1 MRSRP
6 LKVLRII
13 TRLNVGGPSIQ
24 AITLSAELPLD
35 DFKTTLVCGRPGPR
49 EGDMRARA
57 EERGLSPIV
66 IQTLH
71 RELDPL
77 NDARSLA
84 GIARIIRKERPDI
97 LHTHLAKAG
106 ALGRIAARFCPGIK
120 TVHTYHGHVFS
131 GYFSPARARF
141 YLGLE
146 RWLARR
152 TDRIVVLSRSQRS
165 EILERYGIGCAEQY
179 AVIPLGFDL
188 ERFGN
193 AHRLRG
199 ELRRELGIPADAPVI
214 STVGRLAPIKDHGL
228 FFDAARH
235 VLDGLPGAV
244 FLVVGDGPLRGG
256 LEEGARARGLGK
268 NVIFLGWR
276 SDLDRV
282 YADSDLV
289 ALTSL
294 NEGTPVSLIEAAA
307 SNRAIV
313 ATDVGGVSDVVKNG
327 VSGLLSRSR
336 DPKEMAALV
345 LGLLKD
351 RPRSSAMG
359 EEGKRFVRE
368 RYDKKRL
375 LSDITRLYTE
385 LAKGGGPQ

>member
-1 MRSRP
+1 MSSRP

-24 AITLSAELPLD
+24 AITLSADLPKD
-35 DFKTTLVCGRPGPR
+35 DFTTTLVCGRTGPR
-49 EGDMRARA
+49 EGDMHARA
-57 EERGLSPIV
+57 EERGLSPVIV
-66 IQTLH
+66 PTLH

-84 GIARIIRKERPDI
+84 RIARIMRRERPDI

-106 ALGRIAARFCPGIK
+106 TIGRIAALVCPGVK

-131 GYFSPARARF
+131 GYFSPARTRF

-146 RWLARR
+146 RWLAGR
-152 TDRIVVLSRSQRS
+152 TDRIVVLSESQRS
-165 EILERYGIGCAEQY
+165 EILERYGIGRAEQY

-188 ERFGN
+188 ERFDR
-193 AHRLRG
+193 AR
-199 ELRRELGIPADAPVI
+199 ELKSGLKKELGIPLDSPVV
-214 STVGRLAPIKDHGL
+214 STVGRLVPIKDHAL
-228 FFDAARH
+228 FLQAARR
-235 VLDGLPGAV
+235 VLDERPDAV
-244 FLVVGDGPLRGG
+244 FLVVGDGPLRMEI
-256 LEEGARARGLGK
+256 EENALTLGLGK
-268 NVIFLGWR
+268 SVVFLGWR
-276 SDLDRV
+276 SDLERI

-289 ALTSL
+289 MLTSI

-307 SNRAIV
+307 SGRAIV

-327 VSGLLSRSR
+327 VGGLLSRSR
-336 DPKEMAALV
+336 DPNEIAALV

-351 RPRSSAMG
+351 RPRAEAMG
-359 EEGKRFVRE
+359 EAGKRFVRA

-375 LSDITRLYTE
+375 LSDVISLYAE
-385 LAKGGGPQ
+385 LMEGR